1 MTGIT
6 PDGIRAFSAQ
16 HDLRLEEE
24 DVAGLLLGL
33 PALLAGLAAIDRGDL
48 GFAEPA
54 TLFDPDPGRDAGAR
68 RP

>member
-1 MTGIT
+1 MTDIT

-16 HDLRLEEE
+16 HDLRLEDE
-24 DVAGLLLGL
+24 DVAALLEGL
-33 PALLAGLAAIDRGDL
+33 PALLDGLAAIDPGDL
-48 GFAEPA
+48 GFGEPA

>member
-1 MTGIT
+1 MTDIT
-6 PDGIRAFSAQ
+6 PDGIRAFSAE

-24 DVAGLLLGL
+24 DVAGLLVGL
-33 PALLAGLAAIDRGDL
+33 PALLAGLAAVDPGDL
-48 GFAEPA
+48 GFGEPA

>member
-6 PDGIRAFSAQ
+6 PDSIRAFSAQ

-24 DVAGLLLGL
+24 DVAGLLVGL
-33 PALLAGLAAIDRGDL
+33 PALLDGLAAIDPGDL
-48 GFAEPA
+48 GFGGPA
-54 TLFDPDPGRDAGAR
+54 TSFDPDPGRDAGAR

>member
-1 MTGIT
+1 MIDIT

-24 DVAGLLLGL
+24 DVAGLVVGL
-33 PALLAGLAAIDRGDL
+33 PALLDGLAAADPGDL
-48 GFAEPA
+48 GFDEPA
-54 TLFDPDPGRDAGAR
+54 TRFDPDPGRDGGAR